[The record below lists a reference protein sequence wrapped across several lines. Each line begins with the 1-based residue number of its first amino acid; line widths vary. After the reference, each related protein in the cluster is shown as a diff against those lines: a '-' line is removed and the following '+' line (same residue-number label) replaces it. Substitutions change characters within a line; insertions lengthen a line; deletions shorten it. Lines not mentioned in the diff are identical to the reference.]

1 MKEVRWGIIGCG
13 EVTEKKS
20 GPAFN
25 EVEGS
30 HVEAVFS
37 RNETKARSYA
47 ERHHVRKWYTDP
59 QELILDP
66 DINAIYVA
74 TPPAAHTTFAIM
86 SMRAGKPCYVE
97 KPLAAS
103 YEDCIRINHISE
115 QTGVRCYVAYYR
127 RYLPYFKK
135 VKTLINSGVLGKIM
149 TVQVRLIAPPK
160 PQDAQTGSLPWRLQ
174 SSISGGGYF
183 YDLAPHQIDLLQD
196 YFGIIT
202 KAHGYKAN
210 RGGLYAVEDTVNAV
224 MEFESGLTASGA
236 WCFCAHESG
245 RDDRIEVFGSKGRLA
260 FSVFTHQTLPLYT
273 TEGVQEIDIPRPSL
287 VQLPIIRSVVEDIQ
301 GIGTCDCDSFSATPT
316 NWALDRLLGKVYP
329 TNAASPSPYQL
340 SIIALLSVLIP
351 LAAYSLSGTA
361 SSWSSDSTVETTRR
375 DTIAWMRPPVSE
387 TKQNE
392 KSWLKHNI
400 RKLNK
405 VDTTYIEPQ
414 RYNYAFMIQNTNTYE
429 LYRIKSN
436 LGYSVTFAPN
446 MSLRVGPY
454 FGYRWIFIGYTIDV
468 THLYDEVNDRTDFN
482 LSLYS
487 NKIGLDLYYRK
498 TGDGYYIRNS
508 YFGDDFNTEP
518 LRDVKFGGVT
528 TSNKGFNAYYIFNHR
543 KFSYPAAF
551 SQSTVQRRSAG
562 SPLIGIGYSNQNVT
576 VDWRALDDLIAS
588 RTGRRIIAEEYDSTR
603 ERSTFHYDDINIS
616 GGYAY
621 NWVFA
626 RNWLLDASLC
636 IGLSYKKTRSDVQGK
651 WLSFRDFTAKNLNL
665 DGTFRFAV
673 VYNNMRWYS
682 GMSIVTHAFKYRCE
696 NFETENLFGTLNVYV
711 GFNFGHKYKK
721 KNHKGKKK

>member
-1 MKEVRWGIIGCG
+1 MDAPR
-13 EVTEKKS
+13 
-20 GPAFN
+20 P
-25 EVEGS
+25 
-30 HVEAVFS
+30 
-37 RNETKARSYA
+37 
-47 ERHHVRKWYTDP
+47 
-59 QELILDP
+59 
-66 DINAIYVA
+66 
-74 TPPAAHTTFAIM
+74 
-86 SMRAGKPCYVE
+86 
-97 KPLAAS
+97 
-103 YEDCIRINHISE
+103 E
-115 QTGVRCYVAYYR
+115 QTA
-127 RYLPYFKK
+127 
-135 VKTLINSGVLGKIM
+135 
-149 TVQVRLIAPPK
+149 
-160 PQDAQTGSLPWRLQ
+160 
-174 SSISGGGYF
+174 
-183 YDLAPHQIDLLQD
+183 
-196 YFGIIT
+196 
-202 KAHGYKAN
+202 
-210 RGGLYAVEDTVNAV
+210 E
-224 MEFESGLTASGA
+224 
-236 WCFCAHESG
+236 
-245 RDDRIEVFGSKGRLA
+245 KG
-260 FSVFTHQTLPLYT
+260 
-273 TEGVQEIDIPRPSL
+273 
-287 VQLPIIRSVVEDIQ
+287 
-301 GIGTCDCDSFSATPT
+301 
-316 NWALDRLLGKVYP
+316 
-329 TNAASPSPYQL
+329 
-340 SIIALLSVLIP
+340 
-351 LAAYSLSGTA
+351 
-361 SSWSSDSTVETTRR
+361 
-375 DTIAWMRPPVSE
+375 
-387 TKQNE
+387 

-429 LYRIKSN
+429 LYRIQSN

-498 TGDGYYIRNS
+498 TGDGYYIRSS
-508 YFGDDFNTEP
+508 YFGDDFNTVP

-603 ERSTFHYDDINIS
+603 ESSTFHYDDINIS

>member
-1 MKEVRWGIIGCG
+1 
-13 EVTEKKS
+13 
-20 GPAFN
+20 
-25 EVEGS
+25 
-30 HVEAVFS
+30 
-37 RNETKARSYA
+37 
-47 ERHHVRKWYTDP
+47 
-59 QELILDP
+59 
-66 DINAIYVA
+66 
-74 TPPAAHTTFAIM
+74 
-86 SMRAGKPCYVE
+86 
-97 KPLAAS
+97 
-103 YEDCIRINHISE
+103 
-115 QTGVRCYVAYYR
+115 
-127 RYLPYFKK
+127 
-135 VKTLINSGVLGKIM
+135 M
-149 TVQVRLIAPPK
+149 TIQVRLIAPPK

-245 RDDRIEVFGSKGRLA
+245 RDDRFGLRFQGAPGLLGLHSPAHPPLHQRERAGDRHSPPVPGPTADHPQRRRRHPGHWHLRLRQLQRH
-260 FSVFTHQTLPLYT
+260 THQLGLGPHPRQVLTHHQRPFPITSPL
-273 TEGVQEIDIPRPSL
+273 R
-287 VQLPIIRSVVEDIQ
+287 
-301 GIGTCDCDSFSATPT
+301 
-316 NWALDRLLGKVYP
+316 
-329 TNAASPSPYQL
+329 
-340 SIIALLSVLIP
+340 IIALLSVLIP

-361 SSWSSDSTVETTRR
+361 SSWSSDSTVEAARR
-375 DTIAWMRPPVSE
+375 DTVAWMRPDLSRQQ
-387 TKQNE
+387 KRE

-721 KNHKGKKK
+721 KNRKGKKK

>member
-1 MKEVRWGIIGCG
+1 
-13 EVTEKKS
+13 
-20 GPAFN
+20 
-25 EVEGS
+25 
-30 HVEAVFS
+30 
-37 RNETKARSYA
+37 
-47 ERHHVRKWYTDP
+47 
-59 QELILDP
+59 
-66 DINAIYVA
+66 
-74 TPPAAHTTFAIM
+74 
-86 SMRAGKPCYVE
+86 
-97 KPLAAS
+97 
-103 YEDCIRINHISE
+103 
-115 QTGVRCYVAYYR
+115 
-127 RYLPYFKK
+127 
-135 VKTLINSGVLGKIM
+135 
-149 TVQVRLIAPPK
+149 
-160 PQDAQTGSLPWRLQ
+160 
-174 SSISGGGYF
+174 
-183 YDLAPHQIDLLQD
+183 
-196 YFGIIT
+196 
-202 KAHGYKAN
+202 
-210 RGGLYAVEDTVNAV
+210 
-224 MEFESGLTASGA
+224 
-236 WCFCAHESG
+236 
-245 RDDRIEVFGSKGRLA
+245 
-260 FSVFTHQTLPLYT
+260 
-273 TEGVQEIDIPRPSL
+273 
-287 VQLPIIRSVVEDIQ
+287 
-301 GIGTCDCDSFSATPT
+301 
-316 NWALDRLLGKVYP
+316 
-329 TNAASPSPYQL
+329 
-340 SIIALLSVLIP
+340 
-351 LAAYSLSGTA
+351 
-361 SSWSSDSTVETTRR
+361 
-375 DTIAWMRPPVSE
+375 MRPPESE

-429 LYRIKSN
+429 LYRIQSN

-498 TGDGYYIRNS
+498 TGDGYYIRSS

-603 ERSTFHYDDINIS
+603 ESSTFHYDDINIS

>member
-1 MKEVRWGIIGCG
+1 
-13 EVTEKKS
+13 
-20 GPAFN
+20 
-25 EVEGS
+25 
-30 HVEAVFS
+30 
-37 RNETKARSYA
+37 
-47 ERHHVRKWYTDP
+47 
-59 QELILDP
+59 
-66 DINAIYVA
+66 
-74 TPPAAHTTFAIM
+74 
-86 SMRAGKPCYVE
+86 
-97 KPLAAS
+97 
-103 YEDCIRINHISE
+103 
-115 QTGVRCYVAYYR
+115 
-127 RYLPYFKK
+127 
-135 VKTLINSGVLGKIM
+135 
-149 TVQVRLIAPPK
+149 
-160 PQDAQTGSLPWRLQ
+160 
-174 SSISGGGYF
+174 
-183 YDLAPHQIDLLQD
+183 
-196 YFGIIT
+196 
-202 KAHGYKAN
+202 
-210 RGGLYAVEDTVNAV
+210 
-224 MEFESGLTASGA
+224 
-236 WCFCAHESG
+236 
-245 RDDRIEVFGSKGRLA
+245 
-260 FSVFTHQTLPLYT
+260 
-273 TEGVQEIDIPRPSL
+273 
-287 VQLPIIRSVVEDIQ
+287 
-301 GIGTCDCDSFSATPT
+301 
-316 NWALDRLLGKVYP
+316 
-329 TNAASPSPYQL
+329 
-340 SIIALLSVLIP
+340 
-351 LAAYSLSGTA
+351 
-361 SSWSSDSTVETTRR
+361 
-375 DTIAWMRPPVSE
+375 MRPPVSE

-429 LYRIKSN
+429 LYRIQSN

-498 TGDGYYIRNS
+498 TGDGYYIRSS

-603 ERSTFHYDDINIS
+603 ESSTFHYDDINIS

-636 IGLSYKKTRSDVQGK
+636 IGLSYKKTRSDVQSK

>member
-260 FSVFTHQTLPLYT
+260 FSVFTPQPIHLYT
-273 TEGVQEIDIPRPSL
+273 NEGVQEIDIPRPSL

-316 NWALDRLLGKVYP
+316 NWALDRILGILL
-329 TNAASPSPYQL
+329 
-340 SIIALLSVLIP
+340 P
-351 LAAYSLSGTA
+351 LATIAARGTDLLWA
-361 SSWSSDSTVETTRR
+361 ADTLCEIPSR
-375 DTIAWMRPPVSE
+375 DTVTWMRPDLSRQQ
-387 TKQNE
+387 KRE

-603 ERSTFHYDDINIS
+603 ESSTFHYDDINIS

-721 KNHKGKKK
+721 KNRKGKKK

>member
-245 RDDRIEVFGSKGRLA
+245 RDDRIEVFGSRGAWPSR
-260 FSVFTHQTLPLYT
+260 SSLPS
-273 TEGVQEIDIPRPSL
+273 PST
-287 VQLPIIRSVVEDIQ
+287 S
-301 GIGTCDCDSFSATPT
+301 TPT
-316 NWALDRLLGKVYP
+316 RACRRLTFP
-329 TNAASPSPYQL
+329 ARPWSNCRSSAASSKT
-340 SIIALLSVLIP
+340 SRALAPATVTASAP
-351 LAAYSLSGTA
+351 HPPTGPWTA
-361 SSWSSDSTVETTRR
+361 SSASSNPPPTFLPHHEPATHHSPPLPPAPPRHHCRQGD
-375 DTIAWMRPPVSE
+375 RP
-387 TKQNE
+387 
-392 KSWLKHNI
+392 I
-400 RKLNK
+400 
-405 VDTTYIEPQ
+405 
-414 RYNYAFMIQNTNTYE
+414 
-429 LYRIKSN
+429 
-436 LGYSVTFAPN
+436 
-446 MSLRVGPY
+446 VGC
-454 FGYRWIFIGYTIDV
+454 R
-468 THLYDEVNDRTDFN
+468 H
-482 LSLYS
+482 
-487 NKIGLDLYYRK
+487 
-498 TGDGYYIRNS
+498 
-508 YFGDDFNTEP
+508 
-518 LRDVKFGGVT
+518 
-528 TSNKGFNAYYIFNHR
+528 
-543 KFSYPAAF
+543 
-551 SQSTVQRRSAG
+551 
-562 SPLIGIGYSNQNVT
+562 
-576 VDWRALDDLIAS
+576 AL
-588 RTGRRIIAEEYDSTR
+588 
-603 ERSTFHYDDINIS
+603 
-616 GGYAY
+616 
-621 NWVFA
+621 
-626 RNWLLDASLC
+626 
-636 IGLSYKKTRSDVQGK
+636 
-651 WLSFRDFTAKNLNL
+651 
-665 DGTFRFAV
+665 
-673 VYNNMRWYS
+673 
-682 GMSIVTHAFKYRCE
+682 
-696 NFETENLFGTLNVYV
+696 
-711 GFNFGHKYKK
+711 
-721 KNHKGKKK
+721 